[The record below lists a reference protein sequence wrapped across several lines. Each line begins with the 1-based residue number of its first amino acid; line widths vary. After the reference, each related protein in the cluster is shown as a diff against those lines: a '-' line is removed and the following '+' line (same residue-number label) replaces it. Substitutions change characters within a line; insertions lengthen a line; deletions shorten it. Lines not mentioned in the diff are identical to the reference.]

1 VSRNIGD
8 ALREVEELRSKVCMS
23 TQHRTDRTDV
33 HTSHRP
39 SLDNLDHFVA
49 LRSCD
54 LRELQDDLAALGL
67 SSLGRSEAHVLAT
80 LDAVLRALR
89 SLAGQE
95 PTEDDGEPNHG
106 FVAGPRLLE
115 RKTRA
120 LLGPTPKG
128 RTTRIMVTLPTE
140 AADSP
145 EMIDRFVDAGMD
157 VARINCAHDGPDVW
171 SRLAAHVRAAGR
183 RKGTDVRVLMDLAGP
198 KLRTGPMSPGPA
210 VAKLKPRR
218 DVFGRVLAPGR
229 AVLVPEAA
237 QYAER
242 ADGLAVI
249 PIDRGFFH
257 NLRSGMVLHL
267 RDTRDAQRTI
277 VVVDTAERDLDHG
290 EAVFVEGARTTYV
303 TGGMRLESDHPSAF
317 GGTVAPLPPTP
328 GFVRLAVGHVV
339 ELVGSDVAGE
349 ALAPD
354 RVRVGCTLPEAVAAL
369 EVGHRVFFDDGAFAG
384 VVEATNVGLRGPP
397 TAIVRI
403 VGAPPTGGKLKAEK
417 GINVPDTDVPVP
429 ALAERDLCDLETATL
444 LADMVA
450 LSFVRHSDDVRVLQ
464 DALHAGGHDRI
475 GIVLKIET
483 VQGFRNLPDIL
494 RTAMRTERVGV
505 MIARGDLAVEA
516 GYERLAEVQ
525 EEILWLC
532 EAAHLPVI
540 WATEVLDNL
549 ARTGR
554 PSRSE
559 ITDAAMSERAE
570 CVMLNKGPYIVDAI
584 LTLHDI
590 LHRMT
595 EHQSKK
601 RQLLRPLR
609 SWATAVGPD

>member
-1 VSRNIGD
+1 
-8 ALREVEELRSKVCMS
+8 
-23 TQHRTDRTDV
+23 
-33 HTSHRP
+33 
-39 SLDNLDHFVA
+39 
-49 LRSCD
+49 
-54 LRELQDDLAALGL
+54 
-67 SSLGRSEAHVLAT
+67 
-80 LDAVLRALR
+80 
-89 SLAGQE
+89 
-95 PTEDDGEPNHG
+95 
-106 FVAGPRLLE
+106 
-115 RKTRA
+115 
-120 LLGPTPKG
+120 
-128 RTTRIMVTLPTE
+128 
-140 AADSP
+140 
-145 EMIDRFVDAGMD
+145 
-157 VARINCAHDGPDVW
+157 
-171 SRLAAHVRAAGR
+171 
-183 RKGTDVRVLMDLAGP
+183 
-198 KLRTGPMSPGPA
+198 
-210 VAKLKPRR
+210 
-218 DVFGRVLAPGR
+218 
-229 AVLVPEAA
+229 
-237 QYAER
+237 
-242 ADGLAVI
+242 
-249 PIDRGFFH
+249 
-257 NLRSGMVLHL
+257 
-267 RDTRDAQRTI
+267 
-277 VVVDTAERDLDHG
+277 
-290 EAVFVEGARTTYV
+290 
-303 TGGMRLESDHPSAF
+303 
-317 GGTVAPLPPTP
+317 
-328 GFVRLAVGHVV
+328 V
-339 ELVGSDVAGE
+339 ELVGSDLAGE